1 MPATKG
7 IIALM
12 GSGEFTASMVEV
24 HKGLLT
30 GMPQPPRAV
39 FLDTPAGFQLNA
51 DQLFEKAADYFRQRI
66 LHPLSLASFK
76 SKETLSPLQAEQTF
90 HTLREA
96 DYILIG
102 PGSPTYA
109 LRQWQGTPIPDL
121 IVRRIEQGA
130 CLVAAS
136 AAALTVGKFTLPVYE
151 IYKVGQDLYWA
162 EGLDILGRFGFQ
174 LVVIPHWNNA
184 EGGTHDTRFCYLG
197 EPRLRRLEALLPAEV
212 PILGLDEHTACLIDF
227 DKKSVTVK
235 GIGQVVLRQKGKE
248 RLLTKGGALPLE
260 VLSWEDWS
268 PRKKPIPQA
277 LQREEPREGFWK
289 KIHSLEAAFDEGL
302 DKRQSVEIIN
312 ALLDLDHLIWK
323 GLQEGENEEFII
335 QAREV
340 FRDRIVFLGSRLESP
355 PADEKGTLPP
365 LIEALVELRESFRR
379 EKLWKEADA
388 LRACLQ
394 RAGILL
400 EDTPE
405 GPRWRKQKDWDSP
418 KVT

>member
-30 GMPQPPRAV
+30 GLPQPPRAV

-121 IVRRIEQGA
+121 FVRRIEQGA

-197 EPRLRRLEALLPAEV
+197 EPRLKRLEALLPAEV

-260 VLSWEDWS
+260 VLSWENWS
-268 PRKKPIPQA
+268 PRGKPIPPTSPPQA
-277 LQREEPREGFWK
+277 LQREEQREGFWER
-289 KIHSLEAAFDEGL
+289 IHSLEAAFDEGL

-335 QAREV
+335 QAREI
-340 FRDRIVFLGSRLESP
+340 FRDRIVFLGSRLESL

-405 GPRWRKQKDWDSP
+405 GPQWRKQKDE
-418 KVT
+418 

>member
-1 MPATKG
+1 
-7 IIALM
+7 
-12 GSGEFTASMVEV
+12 
-24 HKGLLT
+24 
-30 GMPQPPRAV
+30 
-39 FLDTPAGFQLNA
+39 
-51 DQLFEKAADYFRQRI
+51 
-66 LHPLSLASFK
+66 
-76 SKETLSPLQAEQTF
+76 
-90 HTLREA
+90 
-96 DYILIG
+96 
-102 PGSPTYA
+102 
-109 LRQWQGTPIPDL
+109 
-121 IVRRIEQGA
+121 
-130 CLVAAS
+130 
-136 AAALTVGKFTLPVYE
+136 
-151 IYKVGQDLYWA
+151 
-162 EGLDILGRFGFQ
+162 
-174 LVVIPHWNNA
+174 
-184 EGGTHDTRFCYLG
+184 
-197 EPRLRRLEALLPAEV
+197 V

-248 RLLTKGGALPLE
+248 KLLTKDGALPLE

-355 PADEKGTLPP
+355 STDEKETLPP

-405 GPRWRKQKDWDSP
+405 GPRWRKQKD
-418 KVT
+418 

>member
-1 MPATKG
+1 MPPTKG

-30 GMPQPPRAV
+30 GLPQPPRAV

-51 DQLFEKAADYFRQRI
+51 DQLSEKATDYFRRHI
-66 LHPLSLASFK
+66 LHPLGLASFK

-90 HTLREA
+90 HALREA

-197 EPRLRRLEALLPAEV
+197 EPRLKRLEALLPEEM

-235 GIGQVVLRQKGKE
+235 GIGQVILRQKGKE
-248 RLLTKGGALPLE
+248 KLLTKGGALPLE
-260 VLSWEDWS
+260 VLSWEEWN
-268 PRKKPIPQA
+268 PKGKPIPPASPPQA
-277 LQREEPREGFWK
+277 LEREEQREGFWER
-289 KIHSLEAAFDEGL
+289 IHTLEAAFDEGFN
-302 DKRQSVEIIN
+302 KQRSKEIIT

-323 GLQEGENEEFII
+323 GLQEGESEEFII

-355 PADEKGTLPP
+355 PADEKGTLQP
-365 LIEALVELRESFRR
+365 LIEALVELRESFRK

-394 RAGILL
+394 QAGINL
-400 EDTPE
+400 EDTQD
-405 GPRWRKQKDWDSP
+405 GPQWRK
-418 KVT
+418 